1 MTEKTKKR
9 LTIAGVSVLGLAL
22 LVAIGMQF
30 AKAPDKP
37 DSGYSADDTVPQFF
51 DHIAA
56 NHYTAF
62 ATAHLPQRRYMLLVC
77 FI

>member
-30 AKAPDKP
+30 AKAPDKKP
-37 DSGYSADDTVPQFF
+37 NPTTRFS
-51 DHIAA
+51 
-56 NHYTAF
+56 N
-62 ATAHLPQRRYMLLVC
+62 C
-77 FI
+77 FPGLK